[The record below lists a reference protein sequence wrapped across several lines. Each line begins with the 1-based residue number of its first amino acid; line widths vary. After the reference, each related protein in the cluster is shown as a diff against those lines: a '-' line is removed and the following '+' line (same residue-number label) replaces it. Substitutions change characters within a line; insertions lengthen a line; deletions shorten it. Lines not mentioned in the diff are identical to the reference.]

1 MPKKLTPTP
10 SHLSPE
16 AAQWWCEVVEAYAL
30 EPHHMKLLRLACES
44 FDRCQ
49 QARAAID
56 RDGITVPAGDSVK
69 SHPAIAIE
77 RDSRLAFARILRE
90 MDLDTEPVQ
99 DRRPPALRSNRRG

>member
-1 MPKKLTPTP
+1 MAKKLTPTP
-10 SHLSPE
+10 AHLSAE
-16 AAQWWCEVVEAYAL
+16 AAAWWRDVLENYQL
-30 EPHHMKLLRLACES
+30 EPHHMKLLRLACEAY
-44 FDRCQ
+44 DRCQ

-69 SHPAIAIE
+69 THPAIAIE

-99 DRRPPALRSNRRG
+99 DRRPPALRSNRR

>member
-1 MPKKLTPTP
+1 MAKKLTPTP
-10 SHLSPE
+10 DHLSAE
-16 AAQWWCEVVEAYAL
+16 AAAWWRDVLENYQL
-30 EPHHMKLLRLACES
+30 EPHHLKLLRLACEA

-69 SHPAIAIE
+69 THPAIAIE

-99 DRRPPALRSNRRG
+99 DRRPPALRSNRR